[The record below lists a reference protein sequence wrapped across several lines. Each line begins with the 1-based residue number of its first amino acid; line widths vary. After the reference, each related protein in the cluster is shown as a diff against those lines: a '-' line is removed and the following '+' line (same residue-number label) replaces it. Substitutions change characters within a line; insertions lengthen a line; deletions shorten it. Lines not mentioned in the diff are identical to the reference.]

1 MRWFYAEGPTFGVA
15 RPCLYDTPPTRPGVT
30 GPRSKFRGG
39 PTGFAGVAR
48 VGQSRPAGF
57 MPPGPEVPMGNNK
70 RKRAADWIA
79 LAIESIRL
87 LIVIILAGIHWL

>member
-1 MRWFYAEGPTFGVA
+1 
-15 RPCLYDTPPTRPGVT
+15 
-30 GPRSKFRGG
+30 
-39 PTGFAGVAR
+39 
-48 VGQSRPAGF
+48 
-57 MPPGPEVPMGNNK
+57 MGNNK

>member
-1 MRWFYAEGPTFGVA
+1 M
-15 RPCLYDTPPTRPGVT
+15 
-30 GPRSKFRGG
+30 
-39 PTGFAGVAR
+39 AR